1 MSGAVGAEV
10 MSMDSGPESE
20 FKFQD
25 LDQNKSGETETE
37 PKQAKLTIKK
47 RSVTFKEGKIG
58 IPKPPSTFA
67 KNNGIIGDDDLDA
80 DEIINQKKES
90 PPQDDQ

>member
-1 MSGAVGAEV
+1 
-10 MSMDSGPESE
+10 
-20 FKFQD
+20 
-25 LDQNKSGETETE
+25 
-37 PKQAKLTIKK
+37 
-47 RSVTFKEGKIG
+47 VTFKEGKIG

-90 PPQDDQ
+90 PPQDD